1 MTWSKAT
8 VFSDGASRGNPGPAG
23 AGAVLVSSTGERL
36 ALGKF
41 LGSTTNNI
49 AEYEGLL
56 LGLLAARHKAVK
68 HLIVCADSELLIK
81 QLRGQYRVKAVHLQ
95 PLFEKAKTLLKG
107 FEKFELKH
115 VYREHNKEADE
126 MSNRAIDERL
136 DGKIPA
142 NP

>member
-1 MTWSKAT
+1 MSWLKAT

-23 AGAVLVSSTGERL
+23 AGAVVVSATGERL
-36 ALGKF
+36 ALGKY

-56 LGLLAARHKAVK
+56 LGLNAARMKGVSEV
-68 HLIVCADSELLIK
+68 IVCADSELLIK
-81 QLRGQYRVKAVHLQ
+81 QLRGEYRVKAVHLQ
-95 PLFEKAKTLLKG
+95 PLFAKAQQLLQG
-107 FEKFELKH
+107 FAKVELKH

-126 MSNRAIDERL
+126 MSNRAIDEKL

-142 NP
+142 